1 MQEMKNYFGVPPYLL
16 ESESISLSIAAPC
29 LVSKICISMSA
40 KRAVCLTIAVAL
52 LGVLLFTRVVGNGL
66 MLVMDR
72 ENFVPT
78 EASIFTL
85 DPYVIN
91 EGSSSYWLYA
101 EDNDNYY
108 HFTYETGREY
118 LLMSKDQP
126 CPGFQ
131 RDDIRTWCAPK
142 AKSMLGIK

>member
-1 MQEMKNYFGVPPYLL
+1 MRKYLGVDPYL
-16 ESESISLSIAAPC
+16 SEPKNIGLSIAAPY
-29 LVSKICISMSA
+29 LVLQPCISMSA
-40 KRAVCLTIAVAL
+40 KRAVCLAIAVAL

-66 MLVMDR
+66 MLIMER
-72 ENFVPT
+72 ENFVPA

-108 HFTYETGREY
+108 HFTYEPGREY

-131 RDDIRTWCAPK
+131 RDDFSTWCTPK
-142 AKSMLGIK
+142 AKSKLGSK

>member
-1 MQEMKNYFGVPPYLL
+1 MKRYFGVAPYRL
-16 ESESISLSIAAPC
+16 ESESISLSIAVPC

-40 KRAVCLTIAVAL
+40 KRAVCMAVVVAL
-52 LGVLLFTRVVGNGL
+52 LGALLLTRVVGNGL
-66 MLVMDR
+66 MLIMDR
-72 ENFVPT
+72 ESFVPT
-78 EASIFTL
+78 ESSIFTL

-108 HFTYETGREY
+108 HFTYKTGREY

-131 RDDIRTWCAPK
+131 RDDFSTWCTPK
-142 AKSMLGIK
+142 AKSKLESK

>member
-1 MQEMKNYFGVPPYLL
+1 MKKYFRVAPYLF
-16 ESESISLSIAAPC
+16 ESEGIGLSIAAPC
-29 LVSKICISMSA
+29 LVSRTCISMSA
-40 KRAVCLTIAVAL
+40 KRAACLAVVVVL
-52 LGVLLFTRVVGNGL
+52 LGALLFTRVVGNGL
-66 MLVMDR
+66 MLIMDR

-91 EGSSSYWLYA
+91 EGSSAYWLYA
-101 EDNDNYY
+101 EDSENYHY
-108 HFTYETGREY
+108 FTYEPGREY

-131 RDDIRTWCAPK
+131 RDDFSTWCTPK
-142 AKSMLGIK
+142 AKSKLGSK

>member
-1 MQEMKNYFGVPPYLL
+1 MN
-16 ESESISLSIAAPC
+16 
-29 LVSKICISMSA
+29 A
-40 KRAVCLTIAVAL
+40 KRAVFLAAAVGLLGAL
-52 LGVLLFTRVVGNGL
+52 LFSRVVGNGL
-66 MLVMDR
+66 MLIMDR

-101 EDNDNYY
+101 EDNANYY
-108 HFTYETGREY
+108 HFTYEPGREY

-131 RDDIRTWCAPK
+131 RDDVSTWCTPK
-142 AKSMLGIK
+142 VKSMLGSK

>member
-1 MQEMKNYFGVPPYLL
+1 MN
-16 ESESISLSIAAPC
+16 
-29 LVSKICISMSA
+29 A
-40 KRAVCLTIAVAL
+40 KRAACLATTVVL
-52 LGVLLFTRVVGNGL
+52 LGVLLLTRVVGNGL
-66 MLVMDR
+66 MLVIDR

-108 HFTYETGREY
+108 HFTYEPGREY
-118 LLMSKDQP
+118 LLMSKDQT

-131 RDDIRTWCAPK
+131 RDDVSTWCTPQ
-142 AKSMLGIK
+142 AKSILGSK